1 MDELRRNKVF
11 KSLHKPLTFMGIER
25 RLFALTAVVAMG
37 IFDLTSSLLA
47 TLVIFAGSAGFAYWA
62 TQKDPAFL
70 TIVLKADSL
79 KRRYD
84 AAKQEIPNVEIR

>member
-25 RLFALTAVVAMG
+25 KLFATSLALSMG
-37 IFDLTSSLLA
+37 IFEFTGSLLT
-47 TLVIFAGSAGFAYWA
+47 TLVIFAGSTGFAYWA
-62 TQKDPAFL
+62 TQKDPAYL
-70 TIVLKADSL
+70 TIVLKADRF